1 MNVTL
6 IVDNVSHWV
15 YSRKEKKEQG
25 TYKCKY
31 CAMKFEH
38 KETLKRHAKK
48 AHGDKGDD
56 IPNLNPFGGF

>member
-1 MNVTL
+1 M
-6 IVDNVSHWV
+6 
-15 YSRKEKKEQG
+15 K
-25 TYKCKY
+25 
-31 CAMKFEH
+31 KFEH